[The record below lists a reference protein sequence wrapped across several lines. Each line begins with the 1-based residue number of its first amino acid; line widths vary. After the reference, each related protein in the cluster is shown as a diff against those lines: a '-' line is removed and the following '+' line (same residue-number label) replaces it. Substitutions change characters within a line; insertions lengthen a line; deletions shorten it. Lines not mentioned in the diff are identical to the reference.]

1 MKWRLRI
8 SLSLKCFDLVSVIGH
23 GLEGKGKVTGLK
35 VAVSSLLLS
44 LYSLLIA
51 TICKVKGSER
61 GDRGAQPL
69 LEWIPRKR
77 EAEEVMK
84 WVPSPKNNIQT
95 LEAEAKGLSDQVDRL
110 TGEVYNLTV
119 QKFMCWRS
127 SASTNKQRYR
137 VGKRL
142 EVTGGMVL

>member
-35 VAVSSLLLS
+35 VAGEGQDVGLYSLLLS

-69 LEWIPRKR
+69 LE
-77 EAEEVMK
+77 
-84 WVPSPKNNIQT
+84 S
-95 LEAEAKGLSDQVDRL
+95 
-110 TGEVYNLTV
+110 
-119 QKFMCWRS
+119 
-127 SASTNKQRYR
+127 R
-137 VGKRL
+137 VGR
-142 EVTGGMVL
+142 EGQGHGSEGCR

>member
-1 MKWRLRI
+1 MDPS
-8 SLSLKCFDLVSVIGH
+8 SLNSHGFVNLLASQSSHGLVGQGVAGH
-23 GLEGKGKVTGLK
+23 GSKG
-35 VAVSSLLLS
+35 
-44 LYSLLIA
+44 Y
-51 TICKVKGSER
+51 R
-61 GDRGAQPL
+61 
-69 LEWIPRKR
+69 WIPRKR
-77 EAEEVMK
+77 EADEVMK

-119 QKFMCWRS
+119 QKFLCWRS